1 MILFYGLFGVFADI
15 ALIFNLCLML
25 GSLSLLGATLTLP
38 GIAGIALTMG
48 MAVDA
53 NVLIYERIRE
63 EVRAGRTMLSALD
76 AGFKRAFGTILD
88 SHVTTLVAGFLM
100 FWLGSGP
107 GQGFAVTAQHRGLDL
122 ALLGNPGDPAAD
134 RHLAA
139 PMATQRRSRF
149 DTPPSCDIRTEMRP
163 LIVIR
168 RTPKIDFMAW
178 HKIGFALSLLLTLS
192 SIVLFLTVGLNYGI
206 DFVGGTLI
214 EVRSTTGPADL
225 AEMRQKLDAL
235 HIGDASLQGFGPPTD
250 VLIRLPR
257 QPGGDAAQE
266 KVVQL
271 ARQAL
276 GTGVEYRRVEVVG
289 PSVGSELIRAG
300 VIATILALFAIAAY
314 IWFRF
319 EWPFGVGG
327 MISTL
332 HDVVTT
338 VGLFAL
344 FQLEFNLTT
353 LAAILTVAGYS
364 VNDTV
369 VIYDRVRESMRKYRT
384 MPFRDLINLAL
395 NETLSRTILTVST
408 VALAVLSLLFLGGEV
423 LRGFSIAMLWG
434 VVIGTYSSL
443 FIAAPILYYV
453 QPNRAAIARSAEGAK
468 AGAPGTS

>member
-1 MILFYGLFGVFADI
+1 
-15 ALIFNLCLML
+15 
-25 GSLSLLGATLTLP
+25 
-38 GIAGIALTMG
+38 
-48 MAVDA
+48 
-53 NVLIYERIRE
+53 
-63 EVRAGRTMLSALD
+63 
-76 AGFKRAFGTILD
+76 
-88 SHVTTLVAGFLM
+88 
-100 FWLGSGP
+100 
-107 GQGFAVTAQHRGLDL
+107 
-122 ALLGNPGDPAAD
+122 
-134 RHLAA
+134 
-139 PMATQRRSRF
+139 
-149 DTPPSCDIRTEMRP
+149 MRP

-178 HKIGFALSLLLTLS
+178 HKVGFALSLLLTIS

-214 EVRSTTGPADL
+214 EVRVTPGPANL
-225 AEMRQKLDAL
+225 ADMRQKLDAL
-235 HIGDASLQGFGPPTD
+235 HIGEPSLQVFGPSTD

-266 KVVQL
+266 QAVQL
-271 ARQAL
+271 VRQAL
-276 GTGVEYRRVEVVG
+276 GPGVEYRRVEVVG

-300 VIATILALFAIAAY
+300 VIATVLALFAIAAY

-319 EWPFGVGG
+319 EWQFGIGG

-338 VGLFAL
+338 V
-344 FQLEFNLTT
+344 EFNLTT
-353 LAAILTVAGYS
+353 LAAILTIAGYS

-369 VIYDRVRESMRKYRT
+369 VIYDRIRESLRKYPR
-384 MPFRDLINLAL
+384 MPFRDMINLAL

-408 VALAVLSLLFLGGEV
+408 VALAVLSLLFLGGQV

-453 QPNRAAIARSAEGAK
+453 RPNRAAITRSSDTAQIRAGGAS
-468 AGAPGTS
+468 AP

>member
-1 MILFYGLFGVFADI
+1 
-15 ALIFNLCLML
+15 
-25 GSLSLLGATLTLP
+25 
-38 GIAGIALTMG
+38 
-48 MAVDA
+48 
-53 NVLIYERIRE
+53 
-63 EVRAGRTMLSALD
+63 
-76 AGFKRAFGTILD
+76 
-88 SHVTTLVAGFLM
+88 
-100 FWLGSGP
+100 
-107 GQGFAVTAQHRGLDL
+107 
-122 ALLGNPGDPAAD
+122 
-134 RHLAA
+134 
-139 PMATQRRSRF
+139 
-149 DTPPSCDIRTEMRP
+149 MRP

-178 HKIGFALSLLLTLS
+178 HKVGFAVSLFLMLS

-214 EVRSTTGPADL
+214 EVRSTTGPANL

-235 HIGDASLQGFGPPTD
+235 HIGEASLQGFGPPTD

-257 QPGGDAAQE
+257 QPGGDAEQE
-266 KVVQL
+266 QAVKL

-276 GTGVEYRRVEVVG
+276 GPGFDYRRVEVVG

-300 VIATILALFAIAAY
+300 VIATVLALLAIAAY

-319 EWPFGVGG
+319 EWQFGVGG

-338 VGLFAL
+338 VG
-344 FQLEFNLTT
+344 
-353 LAAILTVAGYS
+353 GYS

-369 VIYDRVRESMRKYRT
+369 VIYDRIRESMRKHRT

-434 VVIGTYSSL
+434 IVIGTYSSL
-443 FIAAPILYYV
+443 FIAAPVLYYV
-453 QPNRAAIARSAEGAK
+453 QPNRAAIARSGEAAK